1 MENIISL
8 LASYSLNIIIAI
20 VIFLVGKKVA
30 RFAVDMLVKIMEK
43 AKVDETLIKFL
54 DNVLYAIAM
63 VAIILAAL
71 GKLGIETTSFIAI
84 LGAAGLAVGLAFK
97 DSLSNVGSGIMI
109 ILFRPFKVG
118 DFVQTAGESG
128 VIEEISVFHTIMK
141 TGDNKIVIIPNSKI
155 TSDNITNFTG
165 EDTRRCDFVF
175 GVSYS
180 DDIKLVKETL
190 REIIEQDSRV
200 IKEPEPMV
208 AVSELANSSVNFTV
222 RAWVNTEDYWKFRFD
237 TIEKVKLTF
246 DEKGISI
253 PFPQM
258 DIYYK
263 QKDQ

>member
-1 MENIISL
+1 MEAILGVIGV
-8 LASYSLNIIIAI
+8 YSLKVVVALA
-20 VIFLVGKKVA
+20 IFLIGKKLA
-30 RFAVDMLVKIMEK
+30 RFAVNMLVKIMEK

-54 DNVLYAIAM
+54 DNVLYAVAL
-63 VAIILAAL
+63 VAIVLAAL
-71 GKLGIETTSFIAI
+71 SQLGIETTSFIAI

-118 DFVQTAGESG
+118 DFVQTAGEMG
-128 VIEEISVFHTIMK
+128 VVQEISIFHTIMK
-141 TGDNKIVIIPNSKI
+141 TGDNKVVIIPNSKI

-180 DDIKLVKETL
+180 DDIRLVKETL
-190 REIIEQDSRV
+190 KEIIDQDSRV
-200 IKEPEPMV
+200 LKEPEPMV
-208 AVSELANSSVNFTV
+208 AVSELANSSVDFTV
-222 RAWVNTEDYWKFRFD
+222 RAWVKTEDFWKFRFD

-258 DIYYK
+258 DVHYK

>member
-1 MENIISL
+1 MEAIFSL
-8 LASYSLNIIIAI
+8 IGVYALKVVVALA
-20 VIFLVGKKVA
+20 IFLIGKKLA
-30 RFAVDMLVKIMEK
+30 RFAVNLLVKMMEK

-54 DNVLYAIAM
+54 DNVFYAIAM

-71 GKLGIETTSFIAI
+71 GQLGIETTSFIAI

-180 DDIKLVKETL
+180 DDIRLVKETL
-190 REIIEQDSRV
+190 REIIDQDPRV
-200 IKEPEPMV
+200 IKEPEPLV

-222 RAWVNTEDYWKFRFD
+222 RAWVKTEDFWGFRFD

-258 DIYYK
+258 DVHYK

>member
-1 MENIISL
+1 MEAIWSL
-8 LASYSLNIIIAI
+8 VWVYSIKIVVAIAI
-20 VIFLVGKKVA
+20 FVIGRKVA
-30 RFAVDMLVKIMEK
+30 KFAINMLVKVMEK
-43 AKVDETLIKFL
+43 AKVDITLVKFL
-54 DNVLYAIAM
+54 DNVLNAVAL
-63 VAIILAAL
+63 VAIVLAAL
-71 GKLGIETTSFIAI
+71 SQLGIETTSFVAI

-118 DFVQTAGESG
+118 DFVETAGEAG
-128 VIEEISVFHTIMK
+128 QVEEISIFHTIMK
-141 TGDNKIVIIPNSKI
+141 TTDNKVIIIPNSKI
-155 TSDNITNFTG
+155 TSDNIVNFTG

-190 REIIEQDSRV
+190 KEIIAQDSRV
-200 IKEPEPMV
+200 IQEPEPLV
-208 AVSELANSSVNFTV
+208 AVSNLNNSSVDFTV
-222 RAWVNTEDYWKFRFD
+222 RAWVKTDDYWNFRFD

-258 DIYYK
+258 DVYYR
-263 QKDQ
+263 QKD